1 MDGVP
6 LEVRTHVIEDSEE
19 AGKPT
24 LVMMHGFLS
33 ASIVFTK
40 MLKGLSA
47 KYRLVLFDNAGWG
60 LNTRL

>member
-1 MDGVP
+1 MDGVT
-6 LEVRTHVIEDSEE
+6 LDVRTHVIEDSEE
-19 AGKPT
+19 TGKPT

-40 MLKGLSA
+40 MLKGLCA
-47 KYRLVLFDNAGWG
+47 KYKLVLFDNAGWG